1 MFNKILFCD
10 IDKTGFF
17 RYNCYKYKTGV
28 INMDIGASIK
38 RLRIKN
44 GLTQYQ
50 LAEYL
55 NVSMQT
61 VSRWETSVTYPD
73 IFMLPIL
80 SKLFN
85 VTVDYLLNNGGQIMK
100 TIESERLRIRE
111 WDETD
116 ATALQEIELNANYLK
131 FSTLK
136 ESLDVIHAWK
146 QYQEMYPVFLKDTGE
161 LIGIT
166 GLVDVNR
173 YNGYRELEVN
183 LPDSYNDLSY
193 NTELHKLILDY
204 GFNEMG
210 MRVIFVLCRD
220 DDDILIQTLK
230 DIAFTYEGTL
240 RKFGRDMRDR
250 LRFSI
255 TKDEWNR

>member
-1 MFNKILFCD
+1 MN
-10 IDKTGFF
+10 
-17 RYNCYKYKTGV
+17 
-28 INMDIGASIK
+28 IGASIK
-38 RLRIKN
+38 KLRIKN

-85 VTVDYLLNNGGQIMK
+85 VTIDYLINNGGHIMK
-100 TIESERLRIRE
+100 TIESERLIIRE
-111 WDETD
+111 WDESD
-116 ATALQEIELNANYLK
+116 AVALHEIKLKANYLK
-131 FSTLK
+131 FNTVND
-136 ESLDVIHAWK
+136 SLEVIKGWK
-146 QYQEMYPVFLKDTGE
+146 QYQEMYPVFLKDTGK

-173 YNGYRELEVN
+173 YNGYRELEVH
-183 LPDSYNDLSY
+183 LCDPYDDLGYNV
-193 NTELHKLILDY
+193 ELHKLILDY

-210 MRVIFVLCRD
+210 MLVIFVLCD
-220 DDDILIQTLK
+220 DHEEILTQTLK
-230 DIAFTYEGTL
+230 DTGFVYEGTL
-240 RKFGRDMRDR
+240 RKFGRDMSDR
-250 LRFSI
+250 KRYSI
-255 TKDEWNR
+255 TRDEYYSMQ